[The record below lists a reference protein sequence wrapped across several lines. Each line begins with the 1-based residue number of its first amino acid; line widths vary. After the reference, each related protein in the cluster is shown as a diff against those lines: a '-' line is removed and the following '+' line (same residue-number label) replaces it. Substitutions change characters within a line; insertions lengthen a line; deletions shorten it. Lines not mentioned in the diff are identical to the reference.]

1 MRARLMLAAMNQC
14 CRCVNWPAA
23 PAPPRPVGDEV
34 TTRAQPR
41 RQHSAPPTDPQGL
54 PQVRLAHRPGRAGHA
69 PPTACPATA
78 PRRARAVAILR
89 CKARATFPQ
98 RACTRLAYLYR
109 IDLALPVRPM
119 TLAKEAA
126 LDKAMA
132 ARQVRTVTRIRRARP
147 ATWPPFLL
155 SLVPPPGGARA
166 VV

>member
-1 MRARLMLAAMNQC
+1 MRARLMLAAMNRC

-34 TTRAQPR
+34 TARAQPR
-41 RQHSAPPTDPQGL
+41 RQHSARPTDPQGL

-78 PRRARAVAILR
+78 PRARAVAILR

-98 RACTRLAYLYR
+98 RACTRLGYLYR
-109 IDLALPVRPM
+109 IDLALPVRPT

-132 ARQVRTVTRIRRARP
+132 ARQVRTVTGIRRARP
-147 ATWPPFLL
+147 LQVL
-155 SLVPPPGGARA
+155 GAHRLQ
-166 VV
+166 VSMVSSPSC